1 MYFLSVASIHGPLA
15 TVFFWNFLLFF
26 PAFFI
31 CCSENLFFK
40 CICLY
45 IWFYDCSFASAI
57 ANLEG
62 CRLYI
67 TFSYTLQVEPS
78 PTTGSLSLLHQTAHG
93 SVTSAASSTFPVT
106 TVCFNTNTVDDR
118 KPSFFEF
125 KPHNRS
131 NMVMNYLML
140 QLVKLMNINLQV
152 RWTYELGFDG
162 FFP

>member
-1 MYFLSVASIHGPLA
+1 MIV
-15 TVFFWNFLLFF
+15 LLLQQF
-26 PAFFI
+26 
-31 CCSENLFFK
+31 
-40 CICLY
+40 
-45 IWFYDCSFASAI
+45 
-57 ANLEG
+57 LEG

-152 RWTYELGFDG
+152 RWTYELGFDVLMMIMMMCWN
-162 FFP
+162 